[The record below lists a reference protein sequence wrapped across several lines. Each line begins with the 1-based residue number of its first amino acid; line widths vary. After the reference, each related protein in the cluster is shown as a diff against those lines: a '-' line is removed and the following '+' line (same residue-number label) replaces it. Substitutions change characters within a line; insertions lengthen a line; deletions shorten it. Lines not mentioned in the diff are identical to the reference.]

1 MKLRKIYESI
11 LNEIGDSVQVPPG
24 ARFNVG
30 AHGGNCQFKFLEDN
44 YKIEIRIIIQNE
56 GKIAISV
63 DFYTTDDSNRFKNGD
78 YNLTNKGQPL
88 KVMSY
93 VVGCIESWLNEWK
106 EDFLKNDILE
116 LNYIKFNPKS
126 ESDEKFDDN
135 GNKRDRL
142 YRMFIEKFA
151 KKYNSNV
158 TFSTVGGVTAIFR
171 PMLEIK

>member
-11 LNEIGDSVQVPPG
+11 LNEIGDSVQVPSG
-24 ARFNVG
+24 AK
-30 AHGGNCQFKFLEDN
+30 FKMTEYEGKVEFDLFVDQ
-44 YKIEIRIIIQNE
+44 YSVTIRIVIKQSNQVALAIDF
-56 GKIAISV
+56 IANNDINASM
-63 DFYTTDDSNRFKNGD
+63 
-78 YNLTNKGQPL
+78 TNKGNAI
-88 KVMSY
+88 KVMSN
-93 VVGCIESWLNEWK
+93 VVGCIDEWLKRYKKHFFN
-106 EDFLKNDILE
+106 NDPLL
-116 LNYIKFNPKS
+116 LNYLKFNPKS
-126 ESDEKFDDN
+126 ESDEKFDEG